1 MYTKEMDNSYGK
13 GYWMGLETFFAI
25 MHDRLVPA
33 YLRRIVDGIE
43 VNIGSDKYA
52 DKFRKIFG
60 AAAVNST
67 INIEQVGMREEKQHT
82 EDLTPTSFVLNFLQ
96 KRAKTHEGEG
106 ASLETRLTEKGLAAP
121 K

>member
-1 MYTKEMDNSYGK
+1 
-13 GYWMGLETFFAI
+13 
-25 MHDRLVPA
+25 
-33 YLRRIVDGIE
+33 VDGIE

-60 AAAVNST
+60 AAAVNNT
-67 INIEQVGMREEKQHT
+67 INIEQIAMREEKQHV

-96 KRAKTHEGEG
+96 KKRSRTTEGEG

>member
-1 MYTKEMDNSYGK
+1 
-13 GYWMGLETFFAI
+13 
-25 MHDRLVPA
+25 
-33 YLRRIVDGIE
+33 
-43 VNIGSDKYA
+43 
-52 DKFRKIFG
+52 
-60 AAAVNST
+60 
-67 INIEQVGMREEKQHT
+67 MREEKQHV